1 MVFFIERH
9 IHPLP
14 LVEIGLIILLLLF
27 FSIEEHGILM
37 EAYERVFFSACPNCA
52 FIEKQC
58 KMVAKMI
65 FCPVFVFVWVIGLKI
80 VQSEA

>member
-1 MVFFIERH
+1 
-9 IHPLP
+9 
-14 LVEIGLIILLLLF
+14 
-27 FSIEEHGILM
+27 M